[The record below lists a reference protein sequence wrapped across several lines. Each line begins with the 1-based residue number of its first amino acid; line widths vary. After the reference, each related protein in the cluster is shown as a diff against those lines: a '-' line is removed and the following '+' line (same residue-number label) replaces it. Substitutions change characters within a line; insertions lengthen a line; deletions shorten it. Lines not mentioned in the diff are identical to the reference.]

1 MGIWAFSIQ
10 IIIVSFDCCAFRVGR
25 LRLVGKNQVMNLSH
39 IVHEFSFGPFF
50 PAIAQPLDQSYEIT
64 EQRKLIFFSPSPF
77 PLPHPIEQICL
88 THTWY
93 ILYTLAFTIFQ
104 YFLRV
109 VPTTYIDASRRK
121 LITSQYAVTDYSRSF
136 EHGKGVPG
144 LFFKYDLEPMSVVI
158 RERTTSLYQFLIR
171 LAGVV
176 GQSRK
181 KLVVVFG
188 FIADKNN

>member
-1 MGIWAFSIQ
+1 
-10 IIIVSFDCCAFRVGR
+10 
-25 LRLVGKNQVMNLSH
+25 MNLSH
-39 IVHEFSFGPFF
+39 VVHEFSFGPFF
-50 PAIAQPLDQSYEIT
+50 PAISQPLDQSYEIT
-64 EQRKLIFFSPSPF
+64 EQRKLIFFFPS

-88 THTWY
+88 THTLDTLC
-93 ILYTLAFTIFQ
+93 ILLAFTIFQ

-188 FIADKNN
+188 FIADKNKKKIHYRRSMDSGSVCAPGV